1 VLYRFGPN
9 RRAARIGWLT
19 WGAVFAVFS
28 WAVVSIG
35 FSYYVANFGNY
46 NQVYGSI
53 GAVIAMLVWLWIS
66 SFLVLMGASWNA
78 QVELRTRPDSTIGR
92 DRPLGKRGAYVADN
106 LVSVSEE

>member
-1 VLYRFGPN
+1 
-9 RRAARIGWLT
+9 
-19 WGAVFAVFS
+19 
-28 WAVVSIG
+28 
-35 FSYYVANFGNY
+35 
-46 NQVYGSI
+46 
-53 GAVIAMLVWLWIS
+53 MLVWLWIS